1 MLDPSKNVKIADFG
15 LSNLMK
21 DGKFLKTSC
30 GSLNYAAPEILG
42 HRYYEGTSVDVWS
55 CGIILYTMLVG
66 ALPFDEE
73 VVSILY
79 KKIESKPLRI
89 FRGRVYYTEHCEST
103 CIRPS
108 QKNDSISPYPKNKD
122 QGYKNSS
129 MVKKNSSNI
138 FQTANFSIVHDK
150 CSINR

>member
-1 MLDPSKNVKIADFG
+1 MLDPSRNVKIADFG

-79 KKIESKPLRI
+79 KKIES
-89 FRGRVYYTEHCEST
+89 
-103 CIRPS
+103 
-108 QKNDSISPYPKNKD
+108 N
-122 QGYKNSS
+122 
-129 MVKKNSSNI
+129 
-138 FQTANFSIVHDK
+138 A
-150 CSINR
+150 